1 MPFRIPQVVYQLRS
15 GNHVKVG
22 SGYEQLTAYMATLG
36 RKKDVL
42 ASSQD
47 LGAGVQRA
55 KANAA
60 K

>member
-1 MPFRIPQVVYQLRS
+1 M
-15 GNHVKVG
+15 KVG